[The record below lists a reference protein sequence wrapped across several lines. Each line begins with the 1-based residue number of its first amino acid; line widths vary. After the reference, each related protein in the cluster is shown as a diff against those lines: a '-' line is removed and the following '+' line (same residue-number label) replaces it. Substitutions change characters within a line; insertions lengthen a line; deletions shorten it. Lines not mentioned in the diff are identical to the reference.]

1 MQRSL
6 KCPKCGGVKIWVIER
21 FRVPSETAEG
31 QELSVVPHQREMTRG
46 MFAIP
51 RISPRGH
58 FDLYACD
65 ACGFSE
71 LYARDLASLDP
82 DPERGIRLVDA
93 TEPQKGPF
101 R

>member
-6 KCPKCGGVKIWVIER
+6 KCPKCSGVRIWVIER

-31 QELSVVPHQREMTRG
+31 AELSIVPHQQETARG
-46 MFAIP
+46 FFAIP
-51 RISPRGH
+51 RHSPRGH

-65 ACGFSE
+65 ACGFAE
-71 LYARDLASLDP
+71 LYARGLSTLEP

-93 TEPQKGPF
+93 GERTKGPF